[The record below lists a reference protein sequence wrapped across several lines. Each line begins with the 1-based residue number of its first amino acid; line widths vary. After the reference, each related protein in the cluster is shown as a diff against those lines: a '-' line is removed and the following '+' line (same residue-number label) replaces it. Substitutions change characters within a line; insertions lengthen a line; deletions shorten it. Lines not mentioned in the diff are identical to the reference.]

1 MSTVANGA
9 SAFVCA
15 TIFPEGSM
23 IHPTPPHAP
32 LGSAR
37 FDDTL
42 NAPDRT
48 AATTPTDSH
57 LAVVAAAVARGERM
71 ICTPRAAYAAYVSSA
86 HSSVQMLRPKEHA
99 PAWYSGKS
107 ESPRSNQRAS
117 QLPASSGR

>member
-1 MSTVANGA
+1 MSTVAKGT
-9 SAFVCA
+9 SGVVRA
-15 TIFPEGSM
+15 TIFPDGSM

-32 LGSAR
+32 VGSTR
-37 FDDTL
+37 LDDTL

-48 AATTPTDSH
+48 AATTPIESH
-57 LAVVAAAVARGERM
+57 LAVVAAAVARGEKM

-86 HSSVQMLRPKEHA
+86 QSSVQMLRPNEHA
-99 PAWYSGKS
+99 PAWYSEKS